1 MLVASNSVDDPGRM
15 KTQGATARVEYS
27 KVIAAC
33 DIRLF
38 EYNSKGLNE
47 YLIAM
52 THIFCTVLGPD
63 GYHVAKIQAMLCVSE
78 CSVQF
83 LANNEPD
90 ILVRTMV
97 STLLKTGLGS
107 LKPHSQVRHER
118 HRGTLPSMSPA
129 TEGEI
134 AAINLVLPD
143 PTYANAACHW
153 KNLARF

>member
-1 MLVASNSVDDPGRM
+1 M
-15 KTQGATARVEYS
+15 ATTWLRF
-27 KVIAAC
+27 KP
-33 DIRLF
+33 L
-38 EYNSKGLNE
+38 
-47 YLIAM
+47 
-52 THIFCTVLGPD
+52 
-63 GYHVAKIQAMLCVSE
+63 LCVAE
-78 CSVQF
+78 WSVQF

-143 PTYANAACHW
+143 PTYANAVCHCN
-153 KNLARF
+153 NLSRFAGLH